1 MTDVKREEWSSRWAF
16 YFAAIGAAVGFGN
29 VWRFPAL
36 CVDYGGGAFFV
47 PYLLALFFVGI
58 PILILEIGFG
68 QFFQTGDVNVFG
80 GFHPRFRGV
89 GVASVCC
96 GFMLVVY
103 YSMLI
108 AWVVHAF
115 FDSFG
120 SEDPWGKEGTTGTV
134 AVDYFV
140 GEIIGANTL
149 GDDGRPTRVVW
160 ANVGCCALVWTI
172 CFFGTAFGVEVT
184 GRITYFTMGLPI
196 VLLFVFLG
204 RGLTLEG
211 HEEGIHEYI
220 GVWDMSVLTEKGEV
234 WSTAVTQIFFS
245 LGVTFGI
252 MTAFGSYCPQGSPVV
267 VNCLVISLANS
278 MFSFISGF
286 AVFAALGHLS
296 YESGIPVTDLP
307 YAGFSL
313 VFGTWPVVFG
323 SLPGGEHWVRLL
335 FFDLFLLGI
344 DSAFAFNEAISTVIL
359 DTKYFVGTAKWKVH
373 LGICISGWLLS
384 FMYATDAGLNFL
396 DVIDFYINFV
406 MLIVG
411 FCECFAAGWGYGTE
425 KTIAKCGRNAF
436 GAYLCANFGS
446 VALACGIW
454 FGAQSVWGGFVALIL
469 WYLVFLVISFFFLM
483 QHTNQSEEPMSFR
496 QAVWALSFENIFDLK
511 ERIEPV
517 TKWIPG
523 IWCILIKQFLPHL
536 LLVLFINLAQS
547 KTEIDGEEV
556 ALFGNYGGYET
567 RPFQVMGILIFV
579 LTIVTFSIGLL
590 FPQVYASLSLPPG
603 HLALD
608 QSATKVVVDAEA
620 DSALEKA
627 EPPAVDEV
635 ELAKVEPPVVDEVEL
650 AKVEPPVVEE
660 AAELTA

>member
-1 MTDVKREEWSSRWAF
+1 MTDVVKREEWSSRWAF

-29 VWRFPAL
+29 VWRFPSL
-36 CVDYGGGAFFV
+36 CVDYGGGAFFI
-47 PYLLALFFVGI
+47 PYLLALFFVGL

-120 SEDPWGKEGTTGTV
+120 SDDPWGKADTTGEV
-134 AVDYFV
+134 AVDYFI
-140 GEIIGANTL
+140 GTIIGAETL
-149 GDDGRPTRVVW
+149 GDDGRPTRIVW
-160 ANVGCCALVWTI
+160 ANVGCCALVWI
-172 CFFGTAFGVEVT
+172 LCFFGTAFGVEVT
-184 GRITYFTMGLPI
+184 GKITYFTMGLPI

-220 GVWDMSVLTEKGEV
+220 GVWDMSVLTDKPDV

-267 VNCLVISLANS
+267 VNCCVIAGANS

-359 DTKYFVGTAKWKVH
+359 DTRFFVGTAKWKVH
-373 LGICISGWLLS
+373 LGICFSGFLLS

-425 KTIAKCGRNAF
+425 KTIAKCGAKAF
-436 GAYLCANFGS
+436 IFYLVANFGS

-454 FGAQSVWGGFVALIL
+454 FGTYSIWGGFVALIL
-469 WYLVFLVISFFFLM
+469 FYLVFLGLSLFSLKKHM
-483 QHTNQSEEPMSFR
+483 EMTGEDMSFGE
-496 QAVWALSFENIFDLK
+496 AVWALSFENIFDLK

-536 LLVLFINLAQS
+536 LLILFVNLAQS
-547 KTEIDGEEV
+547 NTSEGVPI
-556 ALFGNYGGYET
+556 FGNYGGYAKW
-567 RPFQVMGILIFV
+567 PYQVMGILIFV
-579 LTIVTFSIGLL
+579 MTIVVFVLGIL
-590 FPQVYASLSLPPG
+590 FPQIYASLALPPG
-603 HLALD
+603 HLALEP
-608 QSATKVVVDAEA
+608 SAEKAFEAEEVS
-620 DSALEKA
+620 DSEAGGVLEKVEPTAVA
-627 EPPAVDEV
+627 EVVLEKVEPTTPEEV
-635 ELAKVEPPVVDEVEL
+635 ELA
-650 AKVEPPVVEE
+650 A
-660 AAELTA
+660 